1 MNRGIRAQL
10 RTLVLG
16 ACAVAVAFGAFA
28 PGQAAA
34 AQTNPYPTGKSTHW
48 AWQNRPDLPA
58 NLGEAKDWDDNAR
71 AQGWPVSEYP
81 RKGAIAVF
89 EPGVLGADVLA
100 GQVAVV
106 EQVLQDG
113 NYVASQTLDGDCAAG
128 SARCGQ
134 VHKRTYPVAP
144 GTSFIHYGT
153 DTRTTWGFASGQSG
167 WTTKDLLPGNYG
179 GPGWYYP
186 LGGPDPQLVS
196 PELDVP
202 LDFTYNAV
210 EVDMVTGSPV
220 ADPSVQVYFAT
231 QDHPTFDESRS
242 VTVLGSADGE
252 LHRYRFYFGRNAAW
266 KGKLVR
272 LRLDPAGGGTMGG
285 IRIDRVRLV
294 QVEVPGTQSA
304 ASSGGGESNLH
315 GGRRR

>member
-1 MNRGIRAQL
+1 VQ
-10 RTLVLG
+10 
-16 ACAVAVAFGAFA
+16 
-28 PGQAAA
+28 
-34 AQTNPYPTGKSTHW
+34 
-48 AWQNRPDLPA
+48 
-58 NLGEAKDWDDNAR
+58 
-71 AQGWPVSEYP
+71 
-81 RKGAIAVF
+81 
-89 EPGVLGADVLA
+89 
-100 GQVAVV
+100 
-106 EQVLQDG
+106 
-113 NYVASQTLDGDCAAG
+113 
-128 SARCGQ
+128 
-134 VHKRTYPVAP
+134 KRVYPVAP
-144 GTSFIHYGT
+144 GTGFIHYKT

-167 WTTKDLLPGNYG
+167 WATKDLLAGNYG

-202 LDFTYNAV
+202 LDFTYNAI
-210 EVDMVTGSPV
+210 EVDIVTGSPV

-231 QDHPTFDESRS
+231 DEHPTFDESRS

-294 QVEVPGTQSA
+294 QAEVPGTQSA
-304 ASSGGGESNLH
+304 ASSGTGESNVH

>member
-16 ACAVAVAFGAFA
+16 ACAAAVAAGTFA

-34 AQTNPYPTGKSTHW
+34 AQTNPYPTGRSTHW
-48 AWQNRPDLPA
+48 AWQNRPDLPP
-58 NLGEAKDWDDNAR
+58 NLGAAKDWDDNAR
-71 AQGWPVSEYP
+71 LQGWPVSEFP
-81 RKGAIAVF
+81 RKGDIAVI
-89 EPGVLGADVLA
+89 EPGVLGADPLV

-113 NYVASQTLDGDCAAG
+113 NYVASQTEDRHCGAG

-134 VHKRTYPVAP
+134 VMQRVYPVAP
-144 GTSFIHYGT
+144 STSFIHYRK

-167 WTTKDLLPGNYG
+167 WTTKDLLAGNYG
-179 GPGWYYP
+179 GPGWYFP
-186 LGGPDPQLVS
+186 LGGSDPQLVS

-202 LDFTYNAV
+202 LDFTYNAI

-231 QDHPTFDESRS
+231 DEHPTFEESRS

-252 LHRYRFYFGRNAAW
+252 QHRYRFYFGRNAAW
-266 KGKLVR
+266 KGTLVR

-285 IRIDRVRLV
+285 VRIDRVRLV
-294 QVEVPGTQSA
+294 QAEVPGTQTA
-304 ASSGGGESNLH
+304 ATAGDNESNAN
-315 GGRRR
+315 GGRHR

>member
-1 MNRGIRAQL
+1 MNGRVRTQL

-16 ACAVAVAFGAFA
+16 ACAVAVAFGTFA

-34 AQTNPYPTGKSTHW
+34 AQTNPYPARKSTHW

-81 RKGAIAVF
+81 RKGAIAVI
-89 EPGVLGADVLA
+89 EPGVLGTDPRV

-113 NYVASQTLDGDCAAG
+113 NYVASQTEDRDCAAG
-128 SARCGQ
+128 SGACGH
-134 VHKRTYPVAP
+134 VKKRVYPVAA
-144 GTSFIHYGT
+144 GTSFIHYKK

-167 WTTKDLLPGNYG
+167 WTTKDLLAGNYG

-186 LGGPDPQLVS
+186 LGGADPQLVS

-210 EVDMVTGSPV
+210 EVDMVTGAPV

-231 QDHPTFDESRS
+231 EEHPTFEEGRS

-252 LHRYRFYFGRNAAW
+252 VHRYRFYFGRNAAW
-266 KGKLVR
+266 KGKLVG
-272 LRLDPAGGGTMGG
+272 LRLDPAGGGRMGG
-285 IRIDRVRLV
+285 VRIDRVRLV
-294 QVEVPGTQSA
+294 QVDVPGTQTITT
-304 ASSGGGESNLH
+304 ASETESNAH